1 MGNFLFFDMM
11 TVKYCH
17 FPSVHTIIKNHML
30 KYSVERLDNTLNN
43 TWNKIIYKLGS
54 SFYDKFFNTGIF
66 LKARRRIFQEVPF
79 QSKQKI
85 LYVGIG
91 TGADLELID
100 YAKYDITAIDYSPDM
115 LSKAKSKFKNTTIH
129 FLEMDAQKMA
139 FEDESFDY
147 IVASLIL
154 SVVPD
159 GSKCF
164 GEMIRVLKKDGSIL
178 VFDKFAP
185 KNQKITFTKKL
196 LRPFIS
202 MLGTDIGRNFEAL
215 INSNKQ
221 RIKIEKD
228 HPVMLNGM
236 YRYIE
241 VIKVS

>member
-1 MGNFLFFDMM
+1 M
-11 TVKYCH
+11 
-17 FPSVHTIIKNHML
+17 
-30 KYSVERLDNTLNN
+30 NN

-79 QSKQKI
+79 QRKQKI

-196 LRPFIS
+196 LRSFIS

-241 VIKVS
+241 VIKLF